1 MSAHVASHSPHPDQ
15 ESHRDDSGR
24 LLQSI
29 AELASYNSPDG
40 TDQAGIYSSCHETA
54 SDNRL
59 LRPSTASSQVGHS
72 EHCAATTPAAPSNKA
87 GPAVQIDTDKDTR
100 MSPAVAWT
108 SAMPPKKAHM
118 AQIPT
123 RFEDTPANKSD
134 EMMTQRAREQI
145 MMKHFSS
152 SSTRRP
158 SPSRSAGS
166 LSHSLVL
173 STTLSRAAACQNSI
187 HAASKYG
194 DTVFLSM
201 HVETPGQL
209 ELLDQHGMQALHIA
223 AFYGQTEVIE

>member
-15 ESHRDDSGR
+15 ESHRDDPGR

-29 AELASYNSPDG
+29 AELAGYSSPDG
-40 TDQAGIYSSCHETA
+40 TDQTGIYGSCHETA
-54 SDNRL
+54 SKNRL
-59 LRPSTASSQVGHS
+59 LCPSTASSQVGHS
-72 EHCAATTPAAPSNKA
+72 EHCAPAAHSNKA
-87 GPAVQIDTDKDTR
+87 GPAGQIDTDKNTR
-100 MSPAVAWT
+100 MSPAAALT
-108 SAMPPKKAHM
+108 SAMLPKKAHM
-118 AQIPT
+118 AQMHT
-123 RFEDTPANKSD
+123 HFEDTPANKSD

-223 AFYGQTEVIE
+223 ASYGQTEAIE